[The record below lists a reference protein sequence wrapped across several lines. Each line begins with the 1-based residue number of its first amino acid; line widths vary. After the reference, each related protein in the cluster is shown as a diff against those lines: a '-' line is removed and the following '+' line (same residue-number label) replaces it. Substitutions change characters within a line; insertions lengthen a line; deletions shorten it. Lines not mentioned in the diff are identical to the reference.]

1 MTDWLTFSQFL
12 LSGISTGCIY
22 ALVALG
28 FVLCANA
35 TGVINFAAGEYVMV
49 GGLVAASLAKLGAPV
64 PLAVLAA
71 IAVGGVFGLF
81 QERVTLAPIRHAPSF
96 IRITVTLGFAIV
108 VRGAALIIWD
118 KDPYPLPGFS
128 GDGVFELLGAVL
140 VWQVVWVW
148 ALTAATLAILYVVL
162 MRTAWGRAI
171 RACADNELAARLMG
185 IRPAR
190 IGMIVFAASGAIGAL
205 GGAAIAPI
213 TLASYSIGIE
223 FGLKGFIG
231 ALFAGFRSPALAV
244 VGGIAIGI
252 AETLAAGYVSSG
264 SREIVVYAILVVVL
278 LLSSGLLK
286 KGRKP
291 LTTVGHH

>member
-1 MTDWLTFSQFL
+1 MDWQTLSQFI
-12 LSGISTGCIY
+12 LSGVSTGCIY

-35 TGVINFAAGEYVMV
+35 TGVINFAAGEYVMI
-49 GGLVAASLAKLGAPV
+49 GGLVAASLARLGVPV

-71 IAVGGVFGLF
+71 IASGGLLGLL
-81 QERVTLAPIRHAPSF
+81 QERATLAPIRLAPSF
-96 IRITVTLGFAIV
+96 IRIIVTLGFAIV
-108 VRGAALIIWD
+108 VRGVALILWD

-128 GDGVFELLGAVL
+128 SDGIFELLGAVL

-148 ALTAATLAILYVVL
+148 ILTAATLFLLYIVL

-185 IRPAR
+185 IKPAR
-190 IGMIVFAASGAIGAL
+190 IAVIVFAVSGAIGAL

-213 TLASYSIGIE
+213 TLASYSIGVD

-231 ALFAGFRSPALAV
+231 ALFAGFRSPVLAV
-244 VGGIAIGI
+244 VGGISIGV
-252 AETLAAGYVSSG
+252 AETLAGGYVSSG
-264 SREIVVYAILVVVL
+264 SRDIIVYALLVVVL
-278 LLSSGLLK
+278 LVSSGLLK
-286 KGRKP
+286 RGRKQ
-291 LTTVGHH
+291 LTTVGHQ

>member
-1 MTDWLTFSQFL
+1 MDWQTLSQFV
-12 LSGISTGCIY
+12 LSGVSTGCIY

-35 TGVINFAAGEYVMV
+35 TGVINFAAGEYVMI
-49 GGLVAASLAKLGAPV
+49 GGLVAASLAQLGMPV

-71 IAVGGVFGLF
+71 VAAGGALGLL
-81 QERVTLAPIRHAPSF
+81 QERATLAPIRFAPSF

-108 VRGAALIIWD
+108 VRGAALILWD
-118 KDPYPLPGFS
+118 KDPYPLSGFS
-128 GDGVFELLGAVL
+128 SDGIFELLGAVL

-148 ALTAATLAILYVVL
+148 ALTAATLVVLYIVL

-185 IRPAR
+185 IKPTR

-244 VGGIAIGI
+244 AGGIGIGV

-264 SREIVVYAILVVVL
+264 SREIVVYALLVAVL
-278 LLSSGLLK
+278 LVSSGLLK
-286 KGRKP
+286 TGRKP

>member
-1 MTDWLTFSQFL
+1 MDWQTLSQFV
-12 LSGISTGCIY
+12 LSGASTGCIY

-49 GGLVAASLAKLGAPV
+49 GGLVAASLAGFGVPV
-64 PLAVLAA
+64 GLAVLAA
-71 IAVGGVFGLF
+71 VLAGALLGLL
-81 QERVTLAPIRHAPSF
+81 QERATLTPILKAPDF
-96 IRITVTLGFAIV
+96 IRITVTLAFALV

-128 GDGVFELLGAVL
+128 SDGVFELLGAYL

-148 ALTAATLAILYVVL
+148 ALTAVTLVVLYVLL
-162 MRTAWGRAI
+162 MRTSLGRAI
-171 RACADNELAARLMG
+171 RACADNARAARLMG
-185 IRPAR
+185 IDPVRV
-190 IGMIVFAASGAIGAL
+190 GMVVFAASGAIGAL

-213 TLASYSIGIE
+213 TLASWSIGIE

-231 ALFAGFRSPALAV
+231 ALVAGFRSPPVAV
-244 VGGIAIGI
+244 AAGIAIGI

-264 SREIVVYAILVVVL
+264 YRDIVVYSLLVLVL
-278 LLSSGLLK
+278 IATSGLLRR
-286 KGRKP
+286 GRKP
-291 LTTVGHH
+291 LTMIGRH

>member
-1 MTDWLTFSQFL
+1 MDWQTLSQFV

-35 TGVINFAAGEYVMV
+35 TGVINFAAGEYVMI
-49 GGLVAASLAKLGAPV
+49 GGLVAASLAAVGAPV
-64 PLAVLAA
+64 SLAVLAA
-71 IAVGGVFGLF
+71 VAAGALLGLL
-81 QERVTLAPIRHAPSF
+81 QERATLAPIRRAPSF

-108 VRGAALIIWD
+108 VRGAALLLWD

-128 GDGVFELLGAVL
+128 GDGIFELLGAVL

-148 ALTAATLAILYVVL
+148 ALTAATLLLLYVLL
-162 MRTAWGRAI
+162 MRTPWGRAI

-185 IRPAR
+185 IEPVRV
-190 IGMIVFAASGAIGAL
+190 GMIVFAASGAIGAL

-213 TLASYSIGIE
+213 TLASWSVGIE

-231 ALFAGFRSPALAV
+231 ALLAGLRSPPLAV

-252 AETLAAGYVSSG
+252 AETLVAGYVSSG
-264 SREIVVYAILVVVL
+264 SREIVVYALLVIVL
-278 LLSSGLLK
+278 IISSGLLK
-286 KGRKP
+286 RGRKS